1 MVISCEQVWLEI
13 SNYIDGEVDAT
24 LRQSMDEH
32 FHTCKHCTSVLA
44 GTRNVVSLYGDER
57 MIEVPSGY
65 GRRLEKR
72 LAQEARPGIS
82 RWSPWSAWLVPVA
95 ALIVL
100 AGGVRFA
107 SSNTSNPP
115 VKSELAEPGQGIP
128 PNLVVLV
135 AANTRVFHVAGCG
148 VIHNKETVRTLTA
161 KEAIDEGYAP
171 CVRCM
176 RKYLASAAAH
186 PRSLGAVTAEEALA
200 YDEELQADGRL
211 PERQNQ

>member
-1 MVISCEQVWLEI
+1 MVINCEQVWLEI

-24 LRQSMDEH
+24 LRQTMDEH
-32 FHTCKHCTSVLA
+32 FHTCQRCTSVLE

-72 LAQEARPGIS
+72 LAQEARPVTS

-107 SSNTSNPP
+107 SSNTGNPP

-128 PNLVVLV
+128 PDMVVLV

-148 VIHNKETVRTLTA
+148 MIHNKETVRTLTA
-161 KEAIDEGYAP
+161 KQAMQEGYAP

-176 RKYLASAAAH
+176 RKYLSLAAARLR
-186 PRSLGAVTAEEALA
+186 PLGAETADEALA
-200 YDEELQADGRL
+200 FDEMQGALQIS
-211 PERQNQ
+211 ERQDH